1 MHADTQG
8 QSFPVFGLA
17 YLLGIDLPPRIRN
30 FHDLTF
36 HRPHP
41 QVRYQHIDAL
51 FSTDPRAA
59 IKWGLIESEW
69 PTLVRV
75 AMSVKEGS
83 VSSVTLLRRLN
94 PARAACDAMAVM
106 RGQAPPRRHR
116 RGGEDGQERAR
127 RTGLGLG
134 HQDGRARLLPSA
146 AC

>member
-17 YLLGIDLPPRIRN
+17 YLLGIDLVPRIRN

-41 QVRYQHIDAL
+41 QVRYRHIDAL

-59 IKWGLIESEW
+59 INWGLIESEW

-75 AMSVKEGS
+75 TTSVKEGAPGYCRPPHAER
-83 VSSVTLLRRLN
+83 V
-94 PARAACDAMAVM
+94 VM
-106 RGQAPPRRHR
+106 
-116 RGGEDGQERAR
+116 
-127 RTGLGLG
+127 
-134 HQDGRARLLPSA
+134 LPSGTVTMFPA
-146 AC
+146 